1 LITHLSTPVSKEEII
16 KLKVGDMVYLSGKII
31 TARDRAHMRAKEY
44 IRIDKKVPN
53 EFENSVVYHC
63 GPIVKKKNGNWKV
76 ISAGPTTS
84 YRMESLEHELIQRF
98 GIKMIIGKG
107 GMGEKTAKALKEFKS
122 VYCSF
127 TGGTG
132 AYVTQN
138 IKKILNVEWLDLGT
152 PEAVWIFEVLDFGP
166 LVVSMDSHGGNLYNE
181 VNKKVIQNYQMILES
196 TNKY

>member
-1 LITHLSTPVSKEEII
+1 
-16 KLKVGDMVYLSGKII
+16 MVYLSGKII

-44 IRIDKKVPN
+44 IRTDKKVPN

-63 GPIVKKKNGNWKV
+63 GPIVKKKNGNWTV

-98 GIKMIIGKG
+98 GIKMIVGKG

-196 TNKY
+196 KNKY